1 LAHNLHR
8 RSGLLDEDNAEI
20 RPKAQAD
27 HPIGIDRQ
35 NHGQPSPATTG
46 CIPEDLDPTGC
57 IPEDLDPNG
66 RMNPMPRTKKSRD
79 VVAKRKMLS
88 ESFLIRPK
96 QAGACG
102 ASFFEA
108 FKR

>member
-1 LAHNLHR
+1 MALNLHR
-8 RSGLLDEDNAEI
+8 RCGLLDEDNAEI

-35 NHGQPSPATTG
+35 NHGQPSPAT
-46 CIPEDLDPTGC
+46 TGC